1 MKKYR
6 YDREPKT
13 KPGLVSKHRIW
24 FLCSTVVQHVEYH
37 DDNDGTN
44 ADTDHPVL
52 VVLVVVVI
60 FLILMVLF
68 GTRFLLGFTR
78 FLAFPNISLID
89 DMVYCL

>member
-1 MKKYR
+1 MRRKKMWR
-6 YDREPKT
+6 STATIESPKQN
-13 KPGLVSKHRIW
+13 PGW
-24 FLCSTVVQHVEYH
+24 FPNTEFGFSVQHVEYH

-78 FLAFPNISLID
+78 FLDPFQT
-89 DMVYCL
+89 YR